1 MDRGKL
7 QQRLEEVE
15 RLVARA
21 ERNIAHQRGM
31 IETLQRGGH
40 DASIAEMFL
49 RRLESGLTR
58 QKTERDRLLNELAD
72 QS

>member
-1 MDRGKL
+1 MDRAKL
-7 QQRLEEVE
+7 QQRLQEAE
-15 RLVARA
+15 RLVARS
-21 ERNIAHQRGM
+21 ERNIAHQRGI
-31 IETLQRGGH
+31 IETLKQGGH

-58 QKTERDRLLNELAD
+58 HKTERDRLLKEVAD